1 MGHKLKRKQER
12 KRLHAQEFRESLAI
26 DKVTYED
33 NVALALLE
41 DSIYNRGALQA
52 FVAAIEHYPISRSE
66 LLFLAHAQHAPTN
79 VINFFEYIPVEVM
92 FYSEEDIL
100 TRLEE
105 EQLILAESL
114 EQVDEHLNSY
124 D

>member
-1 MGHKLKRKQER
+1 MGHKLKRKQQR
-12 KRLHAQEFRESLAI
+12 KRVHAREFRESLAI
-26 DKVTYED
+26 DKVTYHD
-33 NVALALLE
+33 NVALSLLE
-41 DSIYNRGALQA
+41 DSIYNRVALQA
-52 FVAAIEHYPISRSE
+52 FLAAIEHYPISRSE
-66 LLFLAHAQHAPTN
+66 LSFLAHSQHAPTN

-105 EQLILAESL
+105 EQLILEESL